1 MGDLLQF
8 AVSGLTVGSVYA
20 LVALGFTLIYNASEV
35 VNFAQGEFVMIG
47 GMATVFLYALGLP
60 LPVAAL
66 LAVVLAVVVG
76 LMLHTFVI
84 APARGADAVT
94 LIILTIGA
102 SLVIRGAVPI
112 LYDKQFHKLPGFSG
126 EDPIRLFGA
135 AIQPQ
140 AFWVIGGMILVVLA
154 LHFFL
159 NHTRFGR
166 AVIATSVSP
175 MAAKLVGINTAL
187 VVGFS
192 FAVSAGVGALAGILV
207 TPVTLTSYDVGTI
220 LALKGFAAAVL
231 GGIGSPVGAVLG
243 GLLVGMLEALSAGL
257 ISSSY
262 KDAAAFITIILVL
275 LVMPN
280 GLAGLKHI
288 ERV

>member
-8 AVSGLTVGSVYA
+8 AVSGLTVGAVYA

-35 VNFAQGEFVMIG
+35 VNFAQGEFVMLG
-47 GMATVFLYALGLP
+47 GMGTVFFATLGFS

-66 LAVVLAVVVG
+66 MAIVLAVIVG
-76 LMLHTFVI
+76 LMLHAFVI

-112 LYDKQFHKLPGFSG
+112 IYDKQFHKLPGFSG
-126 EDPIRLFGA
+126 EESIRIAGA
-135 AIQPQ
+135 SIQPQ
-140 AFWVIGGMILVVLA
+140 AFWVVGGMVLVVLA
-154 LHFFL
+154 LHLFL
-159 NHTRFGR
+159 NHTRFGK

-175 MAAKLVGINTAL
+175 LAAKLVGINTAF

-192 FAVSAGVGALAGILV
+192 FAISAGIGALAGILV

-231 GGIGSPVGAVLG
+231 GGIGNPVGAVLG
-243 GLLVGMLEALSAGL
+243 GLLVGLLEALAAGL

-280 GLAGLKHI
+280 GLAGIKHI

>member
-8 AVSGLTVGSVYA
+8 AASGLTVGAVYA

-35 VNFAQGEFVMIG
+35 VNFAQGEFVMLG
-47 GMATVFLYALGLP
+47 GMCTVFFTLFGLP

-66 LAVVLAVVVG
+66 LAVGVAVGVG
-76 LMLHTFVI
+76 MLLHEAVI

-112 LYDKQFHKLPGFSG
+112 IFDKQFHKLPGFSG
-126 EDPIRLFGA
+126 EDPIRIAGA
-135 AIQPQ
+135 SIQPQ
-140 AFWVIGGMILVVLA
+140 AFWVIGGMVVVVLM
-154 LHFFL
+154 LHWFL
-159 NHTRFGR
+159 NHTRFGK
-166 AVIATSVSP
+166 AVVATSVNQ
-175 MAAKLVGINTAL
+175 MAAKLVGINTRF

-192 FAVSAGVGALAGILV
+192 FAVSAAIGALAGILV
-207 TPVTLTSYDVGTI
+207 TPVTLTSYDVGAI

-231 GGIGSPVGAVLG
+231 GGIGNPVGAVLG
-243 GLLVGMLEALSAGL
+243 GVLVGMLEALSAGL

-262 KDAAAFITIILVL
+262 KDAAAFITIILVF

-280 GLAGLKHI
+280 GLAGIKHI